1 MSYTFKFYGGNT
13 GCTFSKIWGRN
24 ITLTEEIING
34 YDSTSYIPKF
44 DNDTYMMTKFTND
57 LQAGNVTTLIGN
69 LQNWLLYRLK
79 EDDSTLELVSIID
92 INQNEF
98 YDYNVLNESVYE
110 YYLFLES
117 DIVITNPVITNSVQ
131 SLYYGWFIIDLENS
145 KSYQLDIE
153 FGGANRNHMEDFTEY
168 DTNQI
173 ANTFTRGGNHYIE
186 GNITSILSNNN
197 LKQDIV
203 NTNDLLSEFRSFIK
217 NDKPKLL
224 KSRRNKSYLVM
235 PLDYRE
241 ELLSSSI
248 AENVYKVSFKF
259 KEVGDV

>member
-13 GCTFSKIWGRN
+13 GCTVSKIWGRN
-24 ITLTEEIING
+24 IELTQEIINA
-34 YDSTSYIPKF
+34 YTASSYIPSF
-44 DNDTYMMTKFTND
+44 NFDTYILTKFEND

-79 EDDSTLELVSIID
+79 DNDSTLELVSIVD
-92 INQNEF
+92 INQKEF
-98 YDYNVLNESVYE
+98 YDYNVLNESVYQ

-117 DIVITNPVITNSVQ
+117 DTVITNPVITNSIQ

-153 FGGANRNHMEDFTEY
+153 FSGANRNHMEDFTEY

-203 NTNDLLSEFRSFIK
+203 NTNDLLTQFRNFIK

-235 PLDYRE
+235 PFDYKE
-241 ELLSSSI
+241 ELLSPNIS
-248 AENVYKVSFKF
+248 ENVYKVSFKF